1 MAQTPP
7 IQKRGCRAM
16 PMANNVLA
24 TTIKAASTNS
34 GSSGK
39 SSTFGMFPGWLV
51 EGKQEGSGG
60 EGEEDLGRSCLSVV
74 EAVQEVGHGEGG
86 AQDGDPHTDKRHETL
101 SP

>member
-1 MAQTPP
+1 MAQTPL

-16 PMANNVLA
+16 PRANTILA

-51 EGKQEGSGG
+51 EGKQEESGG
-60 EGEEDLGRSCLSVV
+60 GGRSCLSVV

-86 AQDGDPHTDKRHETL
+86 AQDGDPHKDKRHETL